1 MTLLYSKARE
11 LFDQD
16 YKNSPEGQ
24 SQEKV
29 KGVKRTRSGKV
40 LFSFRKQN
48 NKRK

>member
-16 YKNSPEGQ
+16 YKNSPEAQVQ
-24 SQEKV
+24 SKA

-40 LFSFRKQN
+40 LFSFRKQT

>member
-24 SQEKV
+24 AQEKG

-48 NKRK
+48 KRK

>member
-16 YKNSPEGQ
+16 YKNSPE
-24 SQEKV
+24 SQAEAKA

>member
-24 SQEKV
+24 TQEKS
-29 KGVKRTRSGKV
+29 KGLKRTRSGKV
-40 LFSFRKQN
+40 LLSFRKQN
-48 NKRK
+48 KRK

>member
-11 LFDQD
+11 LFDED
-16 YKNSPEGQ
+16 FKNSPEGKAQ
-24 SQEKV
+24 AKS